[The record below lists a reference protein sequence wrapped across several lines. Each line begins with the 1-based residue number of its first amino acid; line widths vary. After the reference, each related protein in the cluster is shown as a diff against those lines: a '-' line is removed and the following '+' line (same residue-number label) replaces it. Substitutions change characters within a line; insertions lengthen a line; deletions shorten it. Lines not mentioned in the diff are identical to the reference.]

1 MGERGCT
8 RADED
13 SGAVKELATGL
24 ALPWIAAESIIIR
37 CHGDGREEDQGI
49 GEALIV
55 DCSIAF
61 KAKAKASP
69 CWLNRQGLR
78 RTT

>member
-55 DCSIAF
+55 D
-61 KAKAKASP
+61 
-69 CWLNRQGLR
+69 
-78 RTT
+78 